1 MSKWVIINRNITKEE
16 SITAPSCKHM
26 RYFGS
31 DGLWHKT
38 LKETPVWTERRSVE
52 NTFDW
57 LRRTY
62 WHLDDADV
70 KIAPV
75 VPKSKRERT
84 ESVAERT
91 ESVAIIAEMK
101 FTNFDDLSAAA
112 LGKFLLDRYG
122 GKFTPEQINQKIVE
136 SNLLFLSI

>member
-16 SITAPSCKHM
+16 SIKAPSYKHM

-38 LKETPVWTERRSVE
+38 LKETPVWTEKRSVE

-75 VPKSKRERT
+75 VHKSKRERI

-122 GKFTPEQINQKIVE
+122 NKFTPEQINQKIVE
-136 SNLLFLSI
+136 SNLLFLLV